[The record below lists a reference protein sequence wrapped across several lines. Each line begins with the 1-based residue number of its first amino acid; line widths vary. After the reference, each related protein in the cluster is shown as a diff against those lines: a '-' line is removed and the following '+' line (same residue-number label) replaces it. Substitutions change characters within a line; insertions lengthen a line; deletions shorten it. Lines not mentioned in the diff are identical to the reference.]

1 MLEGSPLALSY
12 VFLVVL
18 GAGIVRGATGF
29 GFSLIAIVLLTL
41 VYPPTQIA
49 PTILLWEIAASIGHL
64 PFVYRDVDW
73 KSLRWLSL
81 GIVFGTPLGVWFLV
95 NMPVDLMRIVI
106 NAVVLIL
113 TAMLFYGLRPKKTPT
128 SLATTA
134 VGTLSGI
141 INGASANGG
150 PPVILFFLSSPAGA
164 AVGRASLIAFFLFT
178 DVLASLLY
186 WKSGLVHPE
195 ILVFTGCFLV
205 PLGLGV
211 WMGNH
216 WFARID
222 KTRFNRIVLIL
233 LMVIAG
239 MALIQALLE

>member
-1 MLEGSPLALSY
+1 MLEGSLLVLCY

-29 GFSLIAIVLLTL
+29 GFSLIAIVLLTF
-41 VYPPTQIA
+41 VFPPAQIA
-49 PTILLWEIAASIGHL
+49 PAILLWEIVASIGHL

-95 NMPVDLMRIVI
+95 NMPIGLMRIII
-106 NAVVLIL
+106 NAMVLIL
-113 TAMLFYGLRPKKTPT
+113 TAMLFLGLRPQKAPS

-186 WKSGLVHPE
+186 WKSGLIHLE
-195 ILVFTGCFLV
+195 TLIFTGCFLV

-211 WMGNH
+211 WMGNR
-216 WFARID
+216 WFTQID

-233 LMVIAG
+233 LMFIAG
-239 MALIQALLE
+239 VSLIQAVVK